1 MLARPIRQEAAMNAF
16 LRLAAVLAVVA
27 VAGCAQTPEDPL
39 EAGWETLLDGSRGFT
54 ENFERIGDANWRV
67 VDGVVQADSGTKGTS
82 SYLMTKSAYGD
93 FMLRVEFWVSD
104 DANSGIYMR
113 CPDLAKITD
122 MNCTEANVFDQR
134 PDQTYATG
142 AITHLSP
149 IRNGLKAGGKWN
161 TFEITARGPRIV
173 VVLNGAKTGETDKA
187 HALRGNIGVQWAA
200 GVVKV
205 RKFAIKPL

>member
-1 MLARPIRQEAAMNAF
+1 MKSISAWAGIALLA
-16 LRLAAVLAVVA
+16 L
-27 VAGCAQTPEDPL
+27 AGCASMSPPSQD
-39 EAGWETLLDGSRGFT
+39 AGWTTLLDGAKGFT
-54 ENFERIGDANWRV
+54 ENWDRIGDANWRV

-113 CPDLAKITD
+113 CPDLANITD

-149 IRNGLKAGGKWN
+149 IRNGPKAGGKWN
-161 TFEITARGPRIV
+161 TFEITARGPSIV
-173 VVLNGAKTGETDKA
+173 VVLNGTKTGETDKA
-187 HALRGNIGVQWAA
+187 HALRGNIGVQWAQ

>member
-1 MLARPIRQEAAMNAF
+1 MHRPTHVSSV
-16 LRLAAVLAVVA
+16 LAAALLAA
-27 VAGCAQTPEDPL
+27 CAQMSPSSSD
-39 EAGWETLLDGSRGFT
+39 AGWQTLLDGGRGFA
-54 ENFERIGDANWRV
+54 ENWERIGDANWRV

-149 IRNGLKAGGKWN
+149 IRNGPKAGGKWN

>member
-1 MLARPIRQEAAMNAF
+1 MLARPTRQEAAMNAWV
-16 LRLAAVLAVVA
+16 RLAGVLAVVA

-39 EAGWETLLDGSRGFT
+39 ESGSETLLDGSRGFT
-54 ENFERIGDANWRV
+54 ENFDRIGDANWRV
-67 VDGVVQADSGTKGTS
+67 VDGVVQADTGTKGKS

-93 FMLRVEFWVSD
+93 FVLRVEFWVSD

-113 CPDLAKITD
+113 CPDLANITD

-134 PDQTYATG
+134 PDPTYATG

-149 IRNGLKAGGKWN
+149 IKNGPKAGGKWN

-173 VVLNGAKTGETDKA
+173 VLLNGAKTGETDKA
-187 HALRGNIGVQWAA
+187 HALRGNIGIQWAA

-205 RKFAIKPL
+205 RKVEIKPL